1 MKKQIMVM
9 IFAALAL
16 TACGQVDAGAQATTV
31 AMAVQLTSIAQEI
44 EDTAAQATA
53 TPTEP
58 VEATPTNTA
67 EPTATPEPTATDL
80 PEPTATAYVVP
91 NWPLFRNGD
100 EGPEVYAIQWL
111 LHAQGSNLSVDG
123 QFGAQ
128 TRSRVIAFQGDH
140 GLAADGIV
148 GPNTW
153 AALVDLPL
161 VNENESG
168 PAVRAVQYLLS
179 EKFGYNSV
187 AVDGD
192 FGHITDDAVRDFQAA
207 YDLAVDGLVGAETWQ
222 ALIATEP

>member
-1 MKKQIMVM
+1 MKNQIIAM

-16 TACGQVDAGAQATTV
+16 TACGQVDAEAQATTV
-31 AMAVQLTSIAQEI
+31 AMAVQLTTIAQET
-44 EDTAAQATA
+44 EDVAAQPTA
-53 TPTEP
+53 TPTEQL
-58 VEATPTNTA
+58 EATSTHTA
-67 EPTATPEPTATDL
+67 DPTATPEPTATDL
-80 PEPTATAYVVP
+80 PAPTATPYVVP
-91 NWPLFRNGD
+91 DWPLFRNGD

-111 LHAQGSNLSVDG
+111 LRAHGYNLSVDG

-128 TRSRVIAFQGDH
+128 TRSRVIAFQGDQ

-161 VNENESG
+161 VDENDSG

-192 FGHITDDAVRDFQAA
+192 FGPITAAAVRAFQMAH
-207 YDLAVDGLVGAETWQ
+207 DLTIDGLVGPQTWQ
-222 ALIATEP
+222 ALFAIEP

>member
-1 MKKQIMVM
+1 MKNQIFVM

-16 TACGQVDAGAQATTV
+16 TACGQVGAEAQATTV
-31 AMAVQLTSIAQEI
+31 AMAVQLTTIAQET
-44 EDTAAQATA
+44 EDAAAQATA
-53 TPTEP
+53 TPTEQ
-58 VEATPTNTA
+58 VEATPTHTA

-80 PEPTATAYVVP
+80 PEPTATPYEVP
-91 NWPLFRNGD
+91 DWPLFRNGD

-111 LHAQGSNLSVDG
+111 LRAQGYNLSVDG

-128 TRSRVIAFQGDH
+128 TRSRVIAFQGDQ

-153 AALVDLPL
+153 GALVDLPL
-161 VNENESG
+161 VNENDNG
-168 PAVRAVQYLLS
+168 PAVRAVQHLLS

-192 FGHITDDAVRDFQAA
+192 FGPITDDAVRDFQSA
-207 YDLAVDGLVGAETWQ
+207 YDLQVDGIVGPNTWQ
-222 ALIATEP
+222 ALIAIEP